1 MDNIYHFVVQ
11 HGEVFG
17 IRFCDDFNYQTMT
30 AVYTPLAPVWQ
41 QNENQHFSGTLPMD
55 VVGSLDSAM
64 VAL

>member
-1 MDNIYHFVVQ
+1 MDNIYHFIVQ

-41 QNENQHFSGTLPMD
+41 QNEINTL
-55 VVGSLDSAM
+55 VVHSQWMLL
-64 VAL
+64 VV